1 MEENNVLTSDKEAM
15 NVDTEEAITIVSDAT
30 KENVDKTINAVKDI
44 AKNVKSKA
52 ARATTAAKKTVA
64 KRTTAKKTIA
74 KKINVGFYVQYQGKE
89 ISKETILEKVHEE
102 WTKSHKI
109 SDLKTLDIY
118 IKVEEDTAYCMVNG
132 DIKLDIKLS

>member
-15 NVDTEEAITIVSDAT
+15 KMDTEEAITIVSDAT

-64 KRTTAKKTIA
+64 KRTKNTIA